1 MLLKNFNELQTEL
14 DLVSGKLS
22 AKLRENR

>member
-1 MLLKNFNELQTEL
+1 MLMKNINELQTEL

-22 AKLRENR
+22 AKLR